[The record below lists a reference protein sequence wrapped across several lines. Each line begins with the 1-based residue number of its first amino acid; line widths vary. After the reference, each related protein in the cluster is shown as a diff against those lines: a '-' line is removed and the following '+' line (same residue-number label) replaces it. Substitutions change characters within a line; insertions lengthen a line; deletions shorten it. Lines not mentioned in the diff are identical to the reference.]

1 MVHGSW
7 FMVKKFYYELSTMNY
22 ELRLFKGLGLIMVEM
37 ELSKIV
43 IDEKRHD
50 QLIVLKE
57 KGGERVL
64 PIVIGLNEASAIKLK
79 ISGVN
84 PPRPLTHDLLHT
96 TIENLEASVEKI
108 IIDKLEENT
117 FHAKIVLKTASGST
131 KTIDAR
137 PSDSIALAVRAHVSI
152 FVEDSII
159 KQSETFNKGKQ

>member
-1 MVHGSW
+1 
-7 FMVKKFYYELSTMNY
+7 
-22 ELRLFKGLGLIMVEM
+22 MVEM

-57 KGGERVL
+57 KDGERLL

-79 ISGVN
+79 LSGFE

-96 TIENLEASVEKI
+96 TIKNLEADVDRI
-108 IIDKLEENT
+108 VIDKIEDNT
-117 FHAKIVLKTASGST
+117 FHAKVILKHGGKF

-137 PSDSIALAVRAHVSI
+137 PSDSIALAVRAKAPI
-152 FVEDSII
+152 FVEDDVL
-159 KQSETFNKGKQ
+159 KHSEVFGA